1 MCSIHKILETSIM
14 SWINVKKNNRTIK
27 FNQKA
32 QLKPYIDM
40 NTKLRTEA
48 KTDFEKDFFKLMNS
62 AVFAKTTEHVRKHRN
77 IRLVMIEKRIY
88 VVLKSSYYTTK
99 RISKICL

>member
-1 MCSIHKILETSIM
+1 M
-14 SWINVKKNNRTIK
+14 SWINVKKKKKKNRKIK

-48 KTDFEKDFFKLMNS
+48 KTDFEKDLFKLMNN

-77 IRLVMIEKRIY
+77 I
-88 VVLKSSYYTTK
+88 
-99 RISKICL
+99 

>member
-1 MCSIHKILETSIM
+1 M
-14 SWINVKKNNRTIK
+14 SWINVKKKKKNRKIK

-48 KTDFEKDFFKLMNS
+48 KTDFEKDLFKLMNN

-77 IRLVMIEKRIY
+77 I
-88 VVLKSSYYTTK
+88 
-99 RISKICL
+99 

>member
-1 MCSIHKILETSIM
+1 M
-14 SWINVKKNNRTIK
+14 SWINVKKKKKKNRKIK

-48 KTDFEKDFFKLMNS
+48 KTDFEKYFFKLMNN

-77 IRLVMIEKRIY
+77 I
-88 VVLKSSYYTTK
+88 
-99 RISKICL
+99 

>member
-1 MCSIHKILETSIM
+1 M
-14 SWINVKKNNRTIK
+14 SWINVKKKKKKNRKIK

-48 KTDFEKDFFKLMNS
+48 KTDFEKDFFKLMNN

-77 IRLVMIEKRIY
+77 I
-88 VVLKSSYYTTK
+88 
-99 RISKICL
+99 